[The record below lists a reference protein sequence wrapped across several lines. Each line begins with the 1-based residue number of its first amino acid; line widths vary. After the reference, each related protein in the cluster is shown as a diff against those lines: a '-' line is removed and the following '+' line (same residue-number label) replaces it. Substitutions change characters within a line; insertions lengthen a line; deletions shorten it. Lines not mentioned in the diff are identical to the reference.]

1 MEKIEVEVIPSLVD
15 GLWDIDIIKNTD
27 TQRIVKT
34 IWTGMHT
41 KASAI
46 GYGIRWLEAE
56 RCSSIDDQFNPLF
69 KFNDYLDAQYV
80 LEQMECEISKQTN
93 D

>member
-1 MEKIEVEVIPSLVD
+1 MIEVEVIPSLVD
-15 GLWDIDIIKNTD
+15 EEWDIDIIKNTD

-46 GYGIRWLEAE
+46 GY
-56 RCSSIDDQFNPLF
+56 
-69 KFNDYLDAQYV
+69 
-80 LEQMECEISKQTN
+80 
-93 D
+93 

>member
-46 GYGIRWLEAE
+46 GYGIRWLESE
-56 RCSSIDDQFNPLF
+56 KCSSIDDQFNPIF
-69 KFNDYLDAQYV
+69 KFNDYLDAQYI
-80 LEQMECEISKQTN
+80 LEQMEYEISKQTN